1 MVKITPF
8 SQLVSIIFFI
18 VFALLSESFATIL
31 VQLIFISFSFLL
43 LKGKCSDIITTDY
56 LRLIP
61 IIIFIFVL
69 NASRGGGEII
79 FKAGPFVLLKQG
91 IFRGLYYAAVVT
103 ELFMMSRL
111 MTNGF
116 TPDLLIST
124 FYTID
129 RHVFKIFRLKREK
142 TGPDKHSFFLV
153 LYYVLKIFHIVYSEL
168 KLFFK
173 AGKGSLKEKTVLFFN
188 TVFRKSLDE
197 YEKFNDVSVFTI
209 KPVFFDYL
217 FLSGQVFCLS
227 SVIFIKPWMF

>member
-1 MVKITPF
+1 MVKVTPF

-31 VQLIFISFSFLL
+31 VQLIFISISFIL
-43 LKGKCSDIITTDY
+43 LKGKFSDIITTDY

-69 NASRGGGEII
+69 NVFRGGGEII
-79 FKAGPFVLLKQG
+79 IKAGPFVLLKQG

-116 TPDLLIST
+116 TPDLLISA

-129 RHVFKIFRLKREK
+129 GNVFKKFRPKREK
-142 TGPDKHSFFLV
+142 PEPDKHSFFLV
-153 LYYVLKIFHIVYSEL
+153 LYYVLKIFQIVYSEI

-188 TVFRKSLDE
+188 TVFGKSLDE
-197 YEKFNDVSVFTI
+197 YEQINNVSVFTI
-209 KPVFFDYL
+209 KPVIFDYL
-217 FLSGQVFCLS
+217 FLAGQVSCLS
-227 SVIFIKPWMF
+227 SVIIIKPWMA